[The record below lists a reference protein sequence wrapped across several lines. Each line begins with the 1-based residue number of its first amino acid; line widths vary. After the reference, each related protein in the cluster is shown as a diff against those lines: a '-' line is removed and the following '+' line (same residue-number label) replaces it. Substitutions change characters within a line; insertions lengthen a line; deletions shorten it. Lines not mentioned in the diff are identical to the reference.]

1 MVAKISVG
9 NSLYGA
15 LAYNGE
21 KINEAKGRLLT
32 TNRIYNDGTGTMD
45 IHRAMEDFLAL
56 MPVRSKVEKPV
67 VHISLNPHPDDILTD
82 TELQN
87 IAREYLEKMGFG
99 NQPYLVFKHE
109 DIDRH
114 HLHIVTVRVDENGR
128 SIDTRNNFYRSK
140 QITRELERKYGL
152 HDAERKNRRLDTP
165 LRKVDAS
172 AGDVKKQ
179 VGNIVKALNGQ
190 YRFQTMG
197 EYRALLSLYNM
208 TVEEAHGNVRRREY
222 HGLVYSVT
230 DDKGNKVGNPFK
242 SSLFGKSV
250 GYEAVQKKFARSK
263 QEFKERKLA
272 DMTKRT
278 VLSVLEGTYD
288 KEKFVATLKGKG
300 IDTVLRYTE
309 EGRIYG
315 ATFIDHRTGC
325 VLNGSR
331 MGKEL
336 SANALQEHFTQPY
349 AGQPSIPLSV
359 MVEGQEDKQGYS
371 GGEYENHSGGMNL
384 FAPEG
389 PAVDAEEEAFIRAM
403 QRKKKKKKR
412 GCFWRIVFWLALVV
426 FIGSVGTLGYLFYTY
441 WQGQNEYEEI
451 ASRAVEVPEDGNVA
465 NLADLVVDW
474 DALRAI
480 NPDIVAWVYMPGT
493 IINYPVAHKDG
504 DSEYYLHHNFSL
516 GEGSFGAEFGSIMLS
531 GENAG
536 DFSDE
541 VNILY
546 GHHMR
551 NGSMFALFAEFR
563 DSAIFNEHRT
573 IYLLT
578 PEGNYRLQTFAVE
591 HVPMTHASIAT
602 PNYPT
607 DEEFTAFK
615 DWLVEE
621 SIVTPDPDTTD
632 TLADATKLFGFC
644 TCDGADNTWRYITF
658 ADVAEFVPISYV
670 GADTYQG
677 DTAVEDGAADEIA
690 ADAQE
695 RAEN

>member
-9 NSLYGA
+9 SSLYGA
-15 LAYNGE
+15 IAYNGE
-21 KINEAKGRLLT
+21 KINEAQGRLLT
-32 TNRIYNDGTGTMD
+32 TNRIYNDGSGTVD
-45 IHRAMEDFLAL
+45 IHRAMEDFLGM

-82 TELQN
+82 TEFQN

-114 HLHIVTVRVDENGR
+114 HLHIVTVRVDEDGR

-179 VGNIVKALNGQ
+179 AGNIVKVLNGQ

-208 TVEEAHGNVRRREY
+208 TVEETHGNVRGREY

-230 DDKGNKVGNPFK
+230 DDMGNKVGNPFK
-242 SSLFGKSV
+242 SSLFGKSA

-263 QEFKERKLA
+263 QEIKDRKTA
-272 DMTKRT
+272 GMTKRT

-288 KEKFVATLKGKG
+288 KEKFVSRLRERG

-336 SANALQEHFTQPY
+336 SANALQEHFTLPY
-349 AGQPSIPLSV
+349 AGLPPIPLSV
-359 MVEGQEDKQGYS
+359 PVETGEDMRGQSASDHENTS
-371 GGEYENHSGGMNL
+371 GGAGL
-384 FAPEG
+384 ITPEG

-403 QRKKKKKKR
+403 QRKRKKKR
-412 GCFWRIVFWLALVV
+412 RKG
-426 FIGSVGTLGYLFYTY
+426 LG
-441 WQGQNEYEEI
+441 
-451 ASRAVEVPEDGNVA
+451 
-465 NLADLVVDW
+465 
-474 DALRAI
+474 
-480 NPDIVAWVYMPGT
+480 M
-493 IINYPVAHKDG
+493 
-504 DSEYYLHHNFSL
+504 
-516 GEGSFGAEFGSIMLS
+516 
-531 GENAG
+531 
-536 DFSDE
+536 
-541 VNILY
+541 
-546 GHHMR
+546 
-551 NGSMFALFAEFR
+551 
-563 DSAIFNEHRT
+563 
-573 IYLLT
+573 
-578 PEGNYRLQTFAVE
+578 
-591 HVPMTHASIAT
+591 
-602 PNYPT
+602 
-607 DEEFTAFK
+607 
-615 DWLVEE
+615 
-621 SIVTPDPDTTD
+621 
-632 TLADATKLFGFC
+632 
-644 TCDGADNTWRYITF
+644 
-658 ADVAEFVPISYV
+658 
-670 GADTYQG
+670 
-677 DTAVEDGAADEIA
+677 
-690 ADAQE
+690 
-695 RAEN
+695 

>member
-1 MVAKISVG
+1 MA
-9 NSLYGA
+9 
-15 LAYNGE
+15 
-21 KINEAKGRLLT
+21 T
-32 TNRIYNDGTGTMD
+32 TEN
-45 IHRAMEDFLAL
+45 
-56 MPVRSKVEKPV
+56 
-67 VHISLNPHPDDILTD
+67 TD
-82 TELQN
+82 T
-87 IAREYLEKMGFG
+87 R
-99 NQPYLVFKHE
+99 
-109 DIDRH
+109 
-114 HLHIVTVRVDENGR
+114 
-128 SIDTRNNFYRSK
+128 
-140 QITRELERKYGL
+140 
-152 HDAERKNRRLDTP
+152 
-165 LRKVDAS
+165 
-172 AGDVKKQ
+172 
-179 VGNIVKALNGQ
+179 
-190 YRFQTMG
+190 
-197 EYRALLSLYNM
+197 
-208 TVEEAHGNVRRREY
+208 
-222 HGLVYSVT
+222 
-230 DDKGNKVGNPFK
+230 
-242 SSLFGKSV
+242 
-250 GYEAVQKKFARSK
+250 
-263 QEFKERKLA
+263 
-272 DMTKRT
+272 
-278 VLSVLEGTYD
+278 
-288 KEKFVATLKGKG
+288 
-300 IDTVLRYTE
+300 
-309 EGRIYG
+309 
-315 ATFIDHRTGC
+315 
-325 VLNGSR
+325 
-331 MGKEL
+331 
-336 SANALQEHFTQPY
+336 
-349 AGQPSIPLSV
+349 
-359 MVEGQEDKQGYS
+359 
-371 GGEYENHSGGMNL
+371 
-384 FAPEG
+384 
-389 PAVDAEEEAFIRAM
+389 
-403 QRKKKKKKR
+403 KKKKKR
-412 GCFWRIVFWLALVV
+412 GCFWRIVFWLALIV

-451 ASRAVEVPEDGNVA
+451 ASRVVEVPDDGHVA

-474 DALRAI
+474 DALREI

-591 HVPMTHASIAT
+591 HVPMTHSSIAT

-632 TLADATKLFGFC
+632 TLANATKLFGFC

-670 GADTYQG
+670 GTDTYQG
-677 DTAVEDGAADEIA
+677 DTAVEDDAAGEIA

-695 RAEN
+695 RVEG

>member
-9 NSLYGA
+9 KSLYGA

-21 KINEAKGRLLT
+21 KINGAKGRLLT
-32 TNRIYNDGTGTMD
+32 TNRIYNDGTGTVD
-45 IHRAMEDFLAL
+45 IRKAMEGFLAC
-56 MPVRSKVEKPV
+56 MPEHTRVEKPV
-67 VHISLNPHPDDILTD
+67 LHISLNPHPDDVLTD
-82 TELQN
+82 TELQD
-87 IAREYLEKMGFG
+87 IAREYLEKLGYG
-99 NQPYLVFKHE
+99 NQPYLVVKHE

-114 HLHIVTVRVDENGR
+114 HLHIVTINVDEKGR
-128 SIDTRNNFYRSK
+128 RLNQDFLFRRSDR
-140 QITRELERKYGL
+140 IRRELERKYGL
-152 HDAERKNRRLDTP
+152 HPAERKNLRLENP

-172 AGDVKKQ
+172 AGDVKRQ
-179 VGNIVKALNGQ
+179 VGNTVKALSGQ
-190 YRFQTMG
+190 YRFRTMG

-208 TVEEAHGNVRRREY
+208 TVEEARGNVRGREY

-230 DDKGNKVGNPFK
+230 DDAGNKTGNPFK
-242 SSLFGKSV
+242 SSLFGKSA

-263 QEFKERKLA
+263 QEIKDRKLA

-288 KEKFVATLKGKG
+288 KEKFVSRLKEKG

-336 SANALQEHFTQPY
+336 SANALQEHFTLPY
-349 AGQPSIPLSV
+349 AGQPPVPLFITT
-359 MVEGQEDKQGYS
+359 EGQEETQAPS
-371 GGEYENHSGGMNL
+371 TPEYGRDLDGMGL

-451 ASRAVEVPEDGNVA
+451 ASRAVEVPEDGQVT

-670 GADTYQG
+670 GSDTYQG